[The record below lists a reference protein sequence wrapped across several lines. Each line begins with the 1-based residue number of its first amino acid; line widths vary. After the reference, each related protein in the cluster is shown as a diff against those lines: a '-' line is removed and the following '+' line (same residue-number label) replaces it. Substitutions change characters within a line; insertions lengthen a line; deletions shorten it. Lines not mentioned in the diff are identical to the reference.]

1 MKGDRSTPVKMGR
14 YKKRTVANE
23 DTNSYRTIC
32 HLSHIAT
39 YTNTTTTL
47 LAIMK
52 LSRCLTLLAA
62 LLPITLAAPTASS
75 ARRQVAADNDY
86 NSRFLVYALSLEQL
100 AVSFYDS
107 SLSLLSADD
116 FRSAGHP
123 DSVRRGYE
131 QVLKSA
137 KAHSDYLV
145 GEITNLGH
153 PDYTAGCDYAF
164 PVKTPEDFINMSEAI
179 QALAVSTYVGALDRS
194 QSNIYTTAF
203 GKMLGVE
210 ARYASWISTAVKY
223 QDLADISFEYP
234 SSMND
239 TWTIAGLYVTG
250 CPPGIAPEDIFPA
263 GLVDWPVLTLPDTVY
278 PGQSISISF
287 PNTLYTPDD
296 TLFAGFR
303 TGMDTDMYPLVGNA
317 DGSFSVTVPQNVDGK
332 GAVWLSIVKGDGSS
346 VRDDNMVA
354 GPALLMMA
362 PSQERDGAE
371 RDGAERDGAEIDADG
386 AERDG
391 AESALGKNTWSW

>member
-1 MKGDRSTPVKMGR
+1 
-14 YKKRTVANE
+14 
-23 DTNSYRTIC
+23 
-32 HLSHIAT
+32 
-39 YTNTTTTL
+39 
-47 LAIMK
+47 MK

-62 LLPITLAAPTASS
+62 LLPITLAAPAPSS

-86 NSRFLVYALSLEQL
+86 STSTSTHSSTVILTFSLPTVSRFLVYALSLEQL
-100 AVSFYDS
+100 AVSFYHS

-116 FRSAGHP
+116 FRAAGHP

-153 PDYTAGCDYAF
+153 ADSTAGCDYAF
-164 PVKTPEDFINMSEAI
+164 PVKTTEDFINMSEAI

-194 QSNIYTTAF
+194 QSDTYTTVF
-203 GKMLGVE
+203 GGMLGVE
-210 ARYASWISTAVKY
+210 ARYANWISTAVKY
-223 QDLADISFEYP
+223 QDLADMSFEYP

-287 PNTLYTPDD
+287 PNTLYTEQD
-296 TLFAGFR
+296 TLYAGFR
-303 TGMDTDMYPLVGNA
+303 TGMDTDMYPLVGND

-332 GAVWLSIVKGDGSS
+332 GAVWLSVVKGDGLS

-362 PSQERDGAE
+362 AGQEMDGAE
-371 RDGAERDGAEIDADG
+371 RDGAERDGAE
-386 AERDG
+386 
-391 AESALGKNTWSW
+391 SAVNKNAWSW